1 MKKLLVYYISSFGF
15 ICFILFVNSYNGFAV
30 VFRVL
35 LSEMFDLSFQNF
47 TTLRLVH
54 ATLAL
59 TCRLDRIDLSYHIML
74 YCRNIDTNAIA
85 SSEQASKQ
93 CLKYFLWS

>member
-1 MKKLLVYYISSFGF
+1 MGLP
-15 ICFILFVNSYNGFAV
+15 V

-35 LSEMFDLSFQNF
+35 LSEMYDLILQNF

-54 ATLAL
+54 TALAL

-74 YCRNIDTNAIA
+74 HCHNIDTNALAI
-85 SSEQASKQ
+85 SEHVSKQ
-93 CLKYFLWS
+93 CLNNGSRIYVCIQFFGTVCLTRLVLL